1 MDQLTVSIVAAEEGG
16 GTSNFLL
23 PNGRLSGWSPDW
35 YAGFPAYTFYMV
47 VPSLAIVALDVG
59 FVPVWLAPVV
69 LLACAALAYN
79 ILRWIGL
86 VGLLGEDAPI
96 RHEAKRRR
104 LRTVMQ
110 ELVYVAARVVESGR
124 RLALKFSRHCPAFP
138 SFEAVYGK
146 LAAG

>member
-1 MDQLTVSIVAAEEGG
+1 MPDEDHQCVQ
-16 GTSNFLL
+16 TSARQIQWVCSTPISGRRLL
-23 PNGRLSGWSPDW
+23 G
-35 YAGFPAYTFYMV
+35 
-47 VPSLAIVALDVG
+47 
-59 FVPVWLAPVV
+59 
-69 LLACAALAYN
+69 
-79 ILRWIGL
+79 IGL

>member
-1 MDQLTVSIVAAEEGG
+1 MRSALRSI
-16 GTSNFLL
+16 L
-23 PNGRLSGWSPDW
+23 
-35 YAGFPAYTFYMV
+35 
-47 VPSLAIVALDVG
+47 
-59 FVPVWLAPVV
+59 

-79 ILRWIGL
+79 ILRLLGL
-86 VGLLGEDAPI
+86 VGLTGPDAPV

-124 RLALKFSRHCPAFP
+124 QLALSFSCNCPAFP
-138 SFEAVYGK
+138 SFAAVYGK